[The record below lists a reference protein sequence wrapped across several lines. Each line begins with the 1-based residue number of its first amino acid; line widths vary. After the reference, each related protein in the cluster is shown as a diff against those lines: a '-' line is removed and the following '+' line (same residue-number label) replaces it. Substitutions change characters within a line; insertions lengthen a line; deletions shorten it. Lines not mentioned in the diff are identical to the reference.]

1 MKPPKYFLFAFLLL
15 IFSQLLFAQT
25 STIQTCLSDS
35 LPKSQNTNS
44 SVQQGVFRI
53 SAKWLPSQKIRVKF
67 LDGDEFFRSK
77 VKLYSQMWEQ
87 FANVDFVYVDSG
99 AAEIR
104 VSFATE
110 KGASWSLIGK
120 NSEDWSII
128 KKGNSTET
136 VSGNFGA
143 SMNFGWFDA
152 KTSEAEFRRVILHEF
167 GHALGLLHEH
177 QNANRNFDWN
187 KPVVLNYYVNQLGWS
202 PKQVEDNIFQRY
214 GEGTTYSNRA
224 YDSLSIMHYPIDA
237 SFIKSGVAV
246 GWNTNIS
253 AGDKALIAEMYPF
266 NNVSVNTEFAFKNI
280 KTEFNVYDEND
291 EKGMNISLDF
301 NINNALKQEHLA
313 AIYFYKID
321 GTPLTDSNKKFY
333 TSDGK
338 VASTRKFTPNYERTV
353 YNKYKIF
360 MPYDELELDCGDYRL
375 KYVVMVWKGKTR
387 IATSGYSYFTYRK
400 PCE

>member
-1 MKPPKYFLFAFLLL
+1 MKPPKFLFSALL
-15 IFSQLLFAQT
+15 ILVFSQILFAQT
-25 STIQTCLSDS
+25 PTIQTCLSDS

-44 SVQQGVFRI
+44 SVQQGVFRV

-67 LDGDEFFRSK
+67 LDGDEYYRAK
-77 VKLYSQMWEQ
+77 VRLYSQMWEQ
-87 FANVDFVYVDSG
+87 FANVDFVFVDSG
-99 AAEIR
+99 TAEIR
-104 VSFATE
+104 VSFVTE

-136 VSGNFGA
+136 VSGNSGT

-152 KTSEAEFRRVILHEF
+152 KTTEAEFRRVILHEF

-177 QNANRNFDWN
+177 QNANRNFEWN

-202 PKQVEDNIFQRY
+202 PKQVEENIFQRY
-214 GEGTTYSNRA
+214 GDGTIYSNRA

-266 NNVSVNTEFAFKNI
+266 NNVSAQTEFAFKNI
-280 KTEFNVYDEND
+280 NTEFNVFDDND

-313 AIYFYKID
+313 AVYFYKID
-321 GTPLTDSNKKFY
+321 GTPLFDSNKKFY
-333 TSDGK
+333 TLDGK
-338 VASTRKFTPNYERTV
+338 VASTRTFSPNYERTV
-353 YNKYKIF
+353 YTKYKIF
-360 MPYDELELDCGDYRL
+360 MPYTELELPCGDYRL
-375 KYVVMVWKGKTR
+375 KYVVMIWKGKTR